1 MLQLQRARK
10 LRKTMTHAEIRLWAA
25 LRGKALAN
33 CKFRR
38 QAPIGRYI
46 VDFICHSAN
55 TIVEVDG
62 GQHDEE
68 KHMGYDQTRT
78 VWLENQG
85 FHVLRF
91 WNNEVFEN
99 LEGVLE
105 VILEAC
111 LHRMSTPY

>member
-10 LRKTMTHAEIRLWAA
+10 LRKTMTHAETKLWLKLRYQA
-25 LRGKALAN
+25 LGN
-33 CKFRR
+33 FKFRR
-38 QAPIGRYI
+38 QVPIGPYI
-46 VDFICHSAN
+46 VDFVCYAASI
-55 TIVEVDG
+55 IVEVDG
-62 GQHDEE
+62 GHHDEE
-68 KHMGYDQTRT
+68 KHMDYDQTRT

-111 LHRMSTPY
+111 LHKMSTPY